1 VLLPFRTS
9 VSCFGRTVK
18 LKDYLSKADRE
29 ALQRAENAEHVLVTY
44 QFVALPGALQVAIP
58 STYNETLFERPKH
71 KGNQEAGTQ
80 TPEQNEPASDTPQ
93 QHVTPPTGEQQSTP
107 EQIDALLKDGRKVTV
122 VGVTPQP
129 VENQTYIVAGTTT
142 KQSTGEARP
151 VAIRIDE
158 DTTLLKRTG
167 ACAPTAQLKQ
177 LQENTEIVVVG
188 KKSKRGVIHATRLVF

>member
-1 VLLPFRTS
+1 
-9 VSCFGRTVK
+9 
-18 LKDYLSKADRE
+18 
-29 ALQRAENAEHVLVTY
+29 
-44 QFVALPGALQVAIP
+44 VA
-58 STYNETLFERPKH
+58 
-71 KGNQEAGTQ
+71 
-80 TPEQNEPASDTPQ
+80 
-93 QHVTPPTGEQQSTP
+93 
-107 EQIDALLKDGRKVTV
+107 V

-129 VENQTYIVAGTTT
+129 VENQTYIVAGTTS
-142 KQSTGEARP
+142 KQSTGEVRP